1 MSTHTCIH
9 IHTKTTHTQYTHASC
24 GSLNLTCSCLLP
36 LGPIFFMYESSKVLW
51 QEALK
56 ETPCLK
62 RVLCPSPTLLFCCSV
77 LSSRS
82 YKHASVHLVLVALC
96 ACLFT
101 TVAPIIT
108 LNLDDTII
116 IIIIFFSF
124 LILTIRSLDLSSILI
139 DLCEPVC

>member
-1 MSTHTCIH
+1 
-9 IHTKTTHTQYTHASC
+9 
-24 GSLNLTCSCLLP
+24 
-36 LGPIFFMYESSKVLW
+36 MYESSKVLW

-116 IIIIFFSF
+116 NIIIIIITFFSF

-139 DLCEPVC
+139 GLCEPVC